1 MANYYFLAATLPP
14 LQLGEKVDFSFKELA
29 QLLEVNLYDR
39 DLEKAC
45 IFRRMIDL
53 GNIRALFQ
61 EESIDPRG
69 NLNEKELDEAL
80 LFKDGMP
87 DYVFDFLDQFETTPE
102 KLRHFSGLFS
112 AYFSNEVE
120 DQSGFIKDYLTFER
134 EWRLVMMAIRAKQ
147 LKRDITRELQFEDFN
162 DPLVAQILAQRDANE
177 YDPPSE
183 YVDLKEKFLACGP
196 DPWQQYKTVAEW
208 RFQRIGD
215 LVDQP
220 FFSIDWILAYMAQLL
235 IVEQWNELE
244 EEKGKMILDAFV
256 G

>member
-14 LQLGEKVDFSFKELA
+14 LTLGEKPDFTFEELGR
-29 QLLEVNLYDR
+29 LLEVNLYGR
-39 DLEKAC
+39 DLEKARV
-45 IFRRMIDL
+45 FRRIIDL

-87 DYVFDFLDQFETTPE
+87 EYVFDFLDQFETTPE

-112 AYFSNEVE
+112 TYFSQEIE
-120 DQSGFIKDYLTFER
+120 HQTGFIQAYLTFER

-147 LKRDITRELQFEDFN
+147 MGRDITRELQFEDFT
-162 DPLVAQILAQRDANE
+162 DPLIAQILAQRDADD
-177 YDPPSE
+177 YDPPEE
-183 YVDLKEKFLACGP
+183 YADLKEKFLACGP
-196 DPWQQYKTVAEW
+196 DPWQQYKTIAEW
-208 RFQRIGD
+208 RFKHIGA
-215 LVDQP
+215 LVDRP

-235 IVEQWNELE
+235 IVEQWNDLE